1 MACVALS
8 SVLSFALATLAVLSH
23 IVTKVGKTA
32 PIGRAARCR
41 LEPRNSRRGRASI
54 ANSFAWRAPP
64 QPHADSRCS
73 CAAWRPLSEDAAPT
87 SVYAP
92 HAWTHDTHMLQTATD
107 TGDRAKSFEFACLP
121 ALLPG
126 AQRSMRLGFGL
137 GAASVEAHHSTD
149 ESADRC
155 CGRLP
160 SDGFGRVRVVS
171 LHLKQPC

>member
-1 MACVALS
+1 MCCTVICLEFRASDPCRT
-8 SVLSFALATLAVLSH
+8 FSH
-23 IVTKVGKTA
+23 CNKSRENC
-32 PIGRAARCR
+32 PHWSRCR